1 MDELHRTG
9 PVPIEKLLL
18 DVDDPR
24 RLEFL
29 EKAWQHARWES
40 VWESVC
46 QYVSVH
52 FPPASNI
59 NR

>member
-1 MDELHRTG
+1 MDEVHRHG

-18 DVDDPR
+18 DLDDPR

-29 EKAWQHARWES
+29 EKAWQHARYES
-40 VWESVC
+40 VLESVC
-46 QYVSVH
+46 QYVNVH
-52 FPPASNI
+52 FPHASNF